1 MSISQTEF
9 NQFVRT
15 FNDNYLELL
24 RRAAQGTFD
33 ERLVQSFIWLRDTYE
48 VILRLHDVGDVNYE
62 TELYPLSLRGNAE
75 LLVDWGFKPVE
86 IDHIFGFLDYFRI
99 HSGRELEVPSSTGG
113 AGRSSNERS

>member
-33 ERLVQSFIWLRDTYE
+33 DRLVQSFVWLRDTYE
-48 VILRLHDVGDVNYE
+48 VILRLHDVGEVNYE
-62 TELYPLSLRGNAE
+62 AELYPLSLRGNEE
-75 LLVDWGFKPVE
+75 LLVDWGFKPIE
-86 IDHIFGFLDYFRI
+86 IDHIFGFLDYFRS
-99 HSGRELEVPSSTGG
+99 HNGRDLEAFAATGG
-113 AGRSSNERS
+113 TGRLAKKPS